1 MGIRQGPAK
10 HRILHSKLIMEE
22 KKLSLSVNKDNQR
35 KTKLNSAFRHINQ
48 ILERE
53 NIQDFSYALNVMC
66 RRSKTNQSYCLSVQ
80 NTTLK
85 N

>member
-22 KKLSLSVNKDNQR
+22 EKIISKVSIKITPHFGKSIKYWKGN
-35 KTKLNSAFRHINQ
+35 
-48 ILERE
+48 
-53 NIQDFSYALNVMC
+53 SYALNVMC
-66 RRSKTNQSYCLSVQ
+66 RRSKTNHSYCLSVQ